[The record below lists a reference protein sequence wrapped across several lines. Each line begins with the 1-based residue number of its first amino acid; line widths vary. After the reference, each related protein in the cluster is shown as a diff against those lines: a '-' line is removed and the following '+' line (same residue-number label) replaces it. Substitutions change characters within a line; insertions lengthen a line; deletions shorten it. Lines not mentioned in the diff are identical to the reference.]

1 MRLIQTAL
9 TFDDVLLV
17 PAFSDVL
24 PRDTSL
30 KTRLTRNISLNM
42 PLVSAAMD
50 TVTEARLAIAMA
62 QMGGVGI
69 IHKNLTPA
77 EQARE
82 VAKVKRFESGVVRD
96 PITVPPQMKV
106 RDVIALSR
114 QHGIS
119 GFPVV
124 EGAQLIGIVTNRDL
138 RFEERLDE
146 PVRNIMTPRERLV
159 TVKEGTPLAEA
170 KALMHSHRL
179 ERVLVINDAFELR
192 GLMTVKD
199 ITKQTEHPDACKDE
213 HGKLRAGAAV
223 GVGEDNEERVELLVQ
238 AGVDV
243 IVVDTAHGHSKG
255 VLERVRWVKKNFPHV
270 EVIGGNIATAAAA
283 KALVEYGADGVKVGI
298 GPGSICTTRIVAGV
312 GVPQVTA
319 IANVSE
325 ALKGTGVPV
334 IGDGG
339 VRFSGDVS
347 KALAA
352 GASAVMMGSMFA
364 GTEES
369 PGDVFLYQ
377 GRQYKSYRG
386 MGSVGAMKDGAADR
400 YFQDNSANIDKLVG
414 IVTNRDLRFEER
426 LDEPVRNIMTPRERL
441 VTVKEGTPLA
451 EAKALMHSHR
461 LERVLVINDAFE
473 LRGLMT
479 VKDITKQT
487 EHPDA
492 CKDEHG
498 KLRAGAAV
506 GVGEDNEERVELL
519 VQAGVDVIVVD
530 TAHGHSKGVLER
542 VRWVKKNFPHVE
554 VIGGNIATAPRPRRW
569 SNTARTA

>member
-106 RDVIALSR
+106 RDVIALSQ

-124 EGAQLIGIVTNRDL
+124 EGAQLVGIVTNRDL

-283 KALVEYGADGVKVGI
+283 QALVEYGADGVKVGI

-319 IANVSE
+319 ISNVSE

-334 IGDGG
+334 IA
-339 VRFSGDVS
+339 RWRR
-347 KALAA
+347 A
-352 GASAVMMGSMFA
+352 
-364 GTEES
+364 
-369 PGDVFLYQ
+369 FL
-377 GRQYKSYRG
+377 G
-386 MGSVGAMKDGAADR
+386 
-400 YFQDNSANIDKLVG
+400 
-414 IVTNRDLRFEER
+414 
-426 LDEPVRNIMTPRERL
+426 
-441 VTVKEGTPLA
+441 
-451 EAKALMHSHR
+451 
-461 LERVLVINDAFE
+461 
-473 LRGLMT
+473 
-479 VKDITKQT
+479 
-487 EHPDA
+487 
-492 CKDEHG
+492 
-498 KLRAGAAV
+498 
-506 GVGEDNEERVELL
+506 
-519 VQAGVDVIVVD
+519 
-530 TAHGHSKGVLER
+530 
-542 VRWVKKNFPHVE
+542 
-554 VIGGNIATAPRPRRW
+554 
-569 SNTARTA
+569 